1 MCSPFQ
7 TPNMLTWLK
16 AQVRVL
22 EAWRENVAMH
32 PELDLE
38 MISRLEQHYQ
48 WLTREICYL
57 DSLSAR
63 PSSARRFAS
72 LKAV

>member
-1 MCSPFQ
+1 MCYHFQ

-22 EAWRENVAMH
+22 EAWREDVAMH

-48 WLTREICYL
+48 WLTREIGHL
-57 DSLSAR
+57 DTLSTR
-63 PSSARRFAS
+63 PSPAGHLAS